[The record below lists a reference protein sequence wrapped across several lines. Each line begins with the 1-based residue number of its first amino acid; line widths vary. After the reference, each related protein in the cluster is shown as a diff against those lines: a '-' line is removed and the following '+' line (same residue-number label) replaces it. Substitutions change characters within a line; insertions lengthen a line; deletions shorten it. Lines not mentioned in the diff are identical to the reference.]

1 MLAVGVSVAIG
12 AAVQTPDW
20 LRLDSG
26 GAAATLGVLALT
38 AAVVAGAGFS
48 ALTEVPKARM
58 RRVWERLEALAVLA
72 LVPGLIL
79 LFDAIGAL
87 KRWIG

>member
-1 MLAVGVSVAIG
+1 MLAVGVWAAIA
-12 AAVQTPDW
+12 AAVQAPRW
-20 LRLDSG
+20 LQLDTG

-48 ALTEVPKARM
+48 TLAEVPRARM

-72 LVPGLIL
+72 LIPGLIL